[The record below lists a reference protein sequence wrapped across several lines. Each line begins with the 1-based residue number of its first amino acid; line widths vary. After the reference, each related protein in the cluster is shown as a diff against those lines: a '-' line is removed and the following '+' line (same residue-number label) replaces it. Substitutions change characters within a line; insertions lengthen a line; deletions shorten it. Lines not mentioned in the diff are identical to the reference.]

1 MSLREKMLETEN
13 LDVEGIISQVEKDG
27 MEDLINLGRDKDFRI
42 RWNCARIIS
51 YILERDPEKIKEL
64 KNLLMEMLSDHHR
77 LVRNWASISVLKVAR
92 KRPELLGEIA
102 EPYLER
108 FIGGDDYEKFDS
120 LKLLEYIKRNNPK
133 VFEKFKDRI
142 VELSKDDNPVVR
154 YQAKRVL
161 EE

>member
-1 MSLREKMLETEN
+1 
-13 LDVEGIISQVEKDG
+13 
-27 MEDLINLGRDKDFRI
+27 
-42 RWNCARIIS
+42 
-51 YILERDPEKIKEL
+51 
-64 KNLLMEMLSDHHR
+64 
-77 LVRNWASISVLKVAR
+77 
-92 KRPELLGEIA
+92 
-102 EPYLER
+102 YLER